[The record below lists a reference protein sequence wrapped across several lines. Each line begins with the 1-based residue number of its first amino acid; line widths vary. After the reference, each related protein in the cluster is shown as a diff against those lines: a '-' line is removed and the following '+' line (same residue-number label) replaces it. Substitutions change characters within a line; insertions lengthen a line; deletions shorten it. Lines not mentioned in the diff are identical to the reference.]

1 MTQISDGDVR
11 RLASLSSLQLGDD
24 EIASLQVDLSSIL
37 EYIEK
42 LGELDTVGVEPTY
55 QVTDLEN
62 VCRDDVV
69 QHHDADREK
78 LLSLAPETVNN
89 SVKVP
94 KVL

>member
-42 LGELDTVGVEPTY
+42 LGELDTAGVEPTY

-62 VCRDDVV
+62 VGRDDVV